1 MFLRYLGRRT
11 TLLIAVGKSLSVLA
25 LPRSKRFCEYYW
37 ATGLVETEKCMWKVS
52 ILESWIEN
60 RLWNHADMNE
70 RILTWLETSVRM
82 AFFRPEVAFRIKM
95 FQFDGLA
102 IIFFFF
108 ICSFSHFL
116 IFHITEY
123 IIRSHEVKPEGYE
136 EAHDGKCITVFSAPN
151 YWLVVCIARSKKIK
165 KRKSTCLAAS
175 DSTRKIPCRLP
186 SCADSCS
193 SFPFTFFFLHVFSV
207 LPALFLSC

>member
-1 MFLRYLGRRT
+1 
-11 TLLIAVGKSLSVLA
+11 
-25 LPRSKRFCEYYW
+25 
-37 ATGLVETEKCMWKVS
+37 
-52 ILESWIEN
+52 
-60 RLWNHADMNE
+60 
-70 RILTWLETSVRM
+70 M

-193 SFPFTFFFLHVFSV
+193 SFPFTFFFCMFSQFYLLCSLV
-207 LPALFLSC
+207 VSLCLYFSYVSCSVVIITPIFHLFTCIYSLLLSHICVQVNIIQI